1 MKQIFTINMLFSF
14 LFGALTAILPLS
26 ILMTGAASGMSGNV
40 IGIFMIALFVTRIIL
55 MFLNPSKKILLL
67 GCLLFLI
74 GILLWLFFYHVLF
87 VYFLVGIIL
96 GISVGVIPP
105 LLIVFALG
113 LKKEEAGKSLSW
125 INISQA
131 AGSAFAPLLA
141 EVVFKQFSLVLLLQ
155 IFLIMSLT
163 ILLISFFIQ
172 PPVSNTMGISNKSD
186 VKFLLKDRGFWKYC
200 FFYLLGSLSYGCAI
214 AYGPILLSGEG
225 GSSIGLFYFL
235 FWLFFVISQFLIRKI
250 PQHIHSEPINLLI
263 CFILMFFGSAGL
275 WFANIQILFV
285 LCSSSLGFSFGFIT
299 IFLQKTIAK
308 SIADHLQTSAF
319 SLFSLMSYLAVGLSG
334 FIFAPIVNYSIKLP
348 FLISPVFSLI
358 FAAILIFFSWP
369 LKKALNEKSM

>member
-125 INISQA
+125 INISQVTRV
-131 AGSAFAPLLA
+131 LH
-141 EVVFKQFSLVLLLQ
+141 LLLYLPKW
-155 IFLIMSLT
+155 FLNSLA
-163 ILLISFFIQ
+163 LCF
-172 PPVSNTMGISNKSD
+172 
-186 VKFLLKDRGFWKYC
+186 YC
-200 FFYLLGSLSYGCAI
+200 
-214 AYGPILLSGEG
+214 
-225 GSSIGLFYFL
+225 
-235 FWLFFVISQFLIRKI
+235 R
-250 PQHIHSEPINLLI
+250 
-263 CFILMFFGSAGL
+263 
-275 WFANIQILFV
+275 
-285 LCSSSLGFSFGFIT
+285 FS
-299 IFLQKTIAK
+299 
-308 SIADHLQTSAF
+308 
-319 SLFSLMSYLAVGLSG
+319 
-334 FIFAPIVNYSIKLP
+334 
-348 FLISPVFSLI
+348 
-358 FAAILIFFSWP
+358 
-369 LKKALNEKSM
+369 

>member
-163 ILLISFFIQ
+163 ILLISF
-172 PPVSNTMGISNKSD
+172 
-186 VKFLLKDRGFWKYC
+186 
-200 FFYLLGSLSYGCAI
+200 
-214 AYGPILLSGEG
+214 
-225 GSSIGLFYFL
+225 LF
-235 FWLFFVISQFLIRKI
+235 
-250 PQHIHSEPINLLI
+250 NLR
-263 CFILMFFGSAGL
+263 
-275 WFANIQILFV
+275 
-285 LCSSSLGFSFGFIT
+285 
-299 IFLQKTIAK
+299 
-308 SIADHLQTSAF
+308 
-319 SLFSLMSYLAVGLSG
+319 
-334 FIFAPIVNYSIKLP
+334 
-348 FLISPVFSLI
+348 
-358 FAAILIFFSWP
+358 
-369 LKKALNEKSM
+369 

>member
-163 ILLISFFIQ
+163 ILLISFF
-172 PPVSNTMGISNKSD
+172 
-186 VKFLLKDRGFWKYC
+186 
-200 FFYLLGSLSYGCAI
+200 
-214 AYGPILLSGEG
+214 
-225 GSSIGLFYFL
+225 L

-285 LCSSSLGFSFGFIT
+285 LCSSSFGFSFGFIT

-334 FIFAPIVNYSIKLP
+334 FIFDPIVNYSIKLP

>member
-14 LFGALTAILPLS
+14 LFGVLTAILLLS

-40 IGIFMIALFVTRIIL
+40 IGIFMVALFAARIFL
-55 MFLNPSKKILLL
+55 MFLKPSKKMLLL

-74 GILLWLFFYHVLF
+74 GILLWLFFYHILF

-105 LLIVFALG
+105 LLIVFALR

-131 AGSAFAPLLA
+131 VGSAFAPLLA
-141 EVVFKQFSLVLLLQ
+141 EVIFNQFSLELLLQ

-163 ILLISFFIQ
+163 ILFISFFI
-172 PPVSNTMGISNKSD
+172 PPLVSSSMGISNKSD
-186 VKFLLKDRGFWKYC
+186 VKVLLKDRGFWKYC

-225 GSSIGLFYFL
+225 SSIGLF
-235 FWLFFVISQFLIRKI
+235 
-250 PQHIHSEPINLLI
+250 
-263 CFILMFFGSAGL
+263 
-275 WFANIQILFV
+275 
-285 LCSSSLGFSFGFIT
+285 
-299 IFLQKTIAK
+299 
-308 SIADHLQTSAF
+308 
-319 SLFSLMSYLAVGLSG
+319 
-334 FIFAPIVNYSIKLP
+334 
-348 FLISPVFSLI
+348 
-358 FAAILIFFSWP
+358 
-369 LKKALNEKSM
+369 

>member
-113 LKKEEAGKSLSW
+113 LKKKRQEKVYR
-125 INISQA
+125 
-131 AGSAFAPLLA
+131 GSTFHRPRVLH
-141 EVVFKQFSLVLLLQ
+141 LLLYLPKW
-155 IFLIMSLT
+155 FLNSLA
-163 ILLISFFIQ
+163 LCF
-172 PPVSNTMGISNKSD
+172 
-186 VKFLLKDRGFWKYC
+186 YC
-200 FFYLLGSLSYGCAI
+200 
-214 AYGPILLSGEG
+214 
-225 GSSIGLFYFL
+225 
-235 FWLFFVISQFLIRKI
+235 R
-250 PQHIHSEPINLLI
+250 
-263 CFILMFFGSAGL
+263 
-275 WFANIQILFV
+275 
-285 LCSSSLGFSFGFIT
+285 FS
-299 IFLQKTIAK
+299 
-308 SIADHLQTSAF
+308 
-319 SLFSLMSYLAVGLSG
+319 
-334 FIFAPIVNYSIKLP
+334 
-348 FLISPVFSLI
+348 
-358 FAAILIFFSWP
+358 
-369 LKKALNEKSM
+369 